1 MKIFSALPVILLLI
15 LTAGTSLQAQKAPD
29 LFQEGHISEIRLTIR
44 QADWSRVLDSMK
56 IYGEGM
62 IVGAAEI
69 DGLKY
74 PNVGIRYRG
83 QTSYT
88 YEGKKNP
95 FLIKLD
101 YIHPEQQHQGYPALT
116 LSTALRDPSYLRE
129 YLGFAIA
136 RDYMDAPKANFCKLF
151 INNEYHGLYINI
163 EPVDKGFLQR
173 RMADRWSSL
182 FKCSPKENKDLG
194 PEHCRKGTF
203 ANLSFEED
211 ANCYLFNYTLKE
223 GEGWQDLIELTRILE
238 QEPQRAEEVLDVDA
252 TLWMLAFNNV
262 LANLSSYTG
271 RYSSNFYLYQGTDG
285 RFVPVVWDLNLAFG
299 SFKNTGIGSDLSS
312 RDMEKLDPFL
322 HRDNPAKPLIKALL
336 QQDLY
341 QRIYAAHIRQIIN
354 DHFRDDRFLN
364 RARQLQK
371 SIQSAVAQE
380 KFGYYTLEE
389 FNKSL
394 DKTIG
399 SKTKI
404 PGLASFM
411 ESRSVF
417 LRKHESLRFVT
428 PEVVTVDL
436 AKRPVYAQETVESF
450 NFMVT
455 TARQTRQVRLYYRFS
470 PDEPFQ
476 SQWLD
481 VKPHEG
487 LEAGQDHFAG
497 SVTPPQGAGS
507 LEYYLMLSSNAAV
520 SFYPERYRTEP
531 NKARLEDLN

>member
-1 MKIFSALPVILLLI
+1 MKFLSVLPVILLFI
-15 LTAGTSLQAQKAPD
+15 LTSGATIEAQKAHD
-29 LFQEGHISEIRLTIR
+29 IFQEGHIPEIRLTIR
-44 QADWSRVLDSMK
+44 QADWARVLDSMK

-83 QTSYT
+83 QTSYS

-101 YIHPEQQHQGYPALT
+101 YIHPEQQHQGYSSLT

-136 RDYMDAPKANFCKLF
+136 RDYMDAPKANFCRLF
-151 INNEYHGLYINI
+151 VNNEYHGLYINI

-173 RMADRWSSL
+173 RASDRWSSL
-182 FKCSPKENKDLG
+182 FKCSPKEIKDLG
-194 PEHCRKGTF
+194 PDHCRKGAF

-238 QEPQRAEEVLDVDA
+238 QEPSRVEEVLDVDA
-252 TLWMLAFNNV
+252 ALWMLAFNNV

-312 RDMEKLDPFL
+312 REMEKLDPFL
-322 HRDNPAKPLIKALL
+322 HKDNPAKPLIKGLL

-341 QRIYAAHIRQIIN
+341 QWIYVAHMRQIIN
-354 DHFRDDRFLN
+354 DHFRDDQFLN

-371 SIQSAVAQE
+371 SIQQSVADE
-380 KFGYYTLEE
+380 KHGYYTLDE

-404 PGLASFM
+404 PGLANFV
-411 ESRSVF
+411 EARSVF

-428 PEVVTVDL
+428 PEIVTVDL
-436 AKRPVYAQETVESF
+436 AKRAEFSQETVESF
-450 NFMVT
+450 NFKVT
-455 TARQTRQVRLYYRFS
+455 TARQARQVRLYYRFS
-470 PDEPFQ
+470 PEESYQ
-476 SQWLD
+476 SVWLD

-487 LEAGQDHFAG
+487 LQAGQDHFVG
-497 SVTPPQGAGS
+497 SVTPPQGVETV
-507 LEYYLMLSSNAAV
+507 EYYLMLVSNAAV
-520 SFYPERYRTEP
+520 SFHPERYRSEP
-531 NKARLEDLN
+531 HKARLEDLN